1 MTLNDI
7 MAVILRYFRAGLY
20 MYVVVVQKIT
30 FAISSPDDFLYNHS
44 TDTDWMRNG
53 STEMVSSPQHKDL
66 LTT

>member
-44 TDTDWMRNG
+44 TDTD
-53 STEMVSSPQHKDL
+53 
-66 LTT
+66 